1 MALKDVS
8 CKTAI
13 IAIFTVAVA
22 LGQLTGCSGGGG
34 DSTPATGTLKMSITD
49 AQSDDF
55 SEVVVAIREVR
66 VVPAGKENAAD
77 NDPGLPV
84 LARFTTPLV
93 IDVMKLQFVQ
103 QALGELI
110 LPAGSYSQVRLILEP
125 NPNGQGQTPANYVIF
140 KSDLAT
146 KVPLKTP
153 SGQQSGLKVLGPI
166 EVKPNVINA
175 VTIDFDPNTAIV
187 VRGNNDLIL
196 KPTGIR
202 MVQTSESLSQFGSI
216 AGTVSSTFKDWSS
229 ATIAIK
235 RRGAINDS
243 NPIAAGRVFSNY
255 TSGRWQAPF
264 AAFVPSSTQNVSY
277 KAFIAANGFQLYSSQ
292 AVTVVQGASTSIGQ
306 VTLAP

>member
-13 IAIFTVAVA
+13 IAIFTAALA

-34 DSTPATGTLKMSITD
+34 STPATGTLKMSITD
-49 AQSDDF
+49 AQSDNF

-77 NDPGLPV
+77 DDPGLPV
-84 LARFTTPLV
+84 LARFTNPLV

-110 LPAGSYSQVRLILEP
+110 LPAGTYSQVRLILEP
-125 NPNGQGQTPANYVIF
+125 NPNGQGQTPANYVIL

-166 EVKPNVINA
+166 EVKPDAINA
-175 VTIDFDPNTAIV
+175 VMIDFDPNTAIV

-202 MVQTSESLSQFGSI
+202 MVQTSDSLIQFGSI

-243 NPIAAGRVFSNY
+243 NPIAAGRIFSSY

-264 AAFVPSSTQNVSY
+264 AAFVPSSTQSVSY

-292 AVTVVQGASTSIGQ
+292 AVTVVQGESTSVGQ
-306 VTLAP
+306 VPLAP

>member
-1 MALKDVS
+1 MALKDLS

-22 LGQLTGCSGGGG
+22 LGQLTGCGGGGG

-77 NDPGLPV
+77 ADPGLPV

-110 LPAGSYSQVRLILEP
+110 LPAGTYSQVRLILEP
-125 NPNGQGQTPANYVIF
+125 NPNGQGQTPANYVIL
-140 KSDLAT
+140 KSDLGT
-146 KVPLKTP
+146 KIPLKTP

-166 EVKPNVINA
+166 EVKPDVINA
-175 VTIDFDPNTAIV
+175 VMIDFDPNTAIV

-202 MVQTSESLSQFGSI
+202 MVQTSDSLIQFGSI
-216 AGTVSSTFKDWSS
+216 AGTVSSAFKDWSS

-243 NPIAAGRVFSNY
+243 NPIAAGRIFSSY

-264 AAFVPSSTQNVSY
+264 AAFVPSSSQSVSY

-292 AVTVVQGASTSIGQ
+292 AVTVVQGESTSIGQ
-306 VTLAP
+306 VPLAP